1 MNIGSQFEFENIKDI
16 THTVYQQVQYS
27 SSETQRKSICP
38 FMLTDGIVLHNYWLA
53 HICWTL
59 YCDTSC
65 VFIHLSTWTRLSWIT
80 LNEFQ
85 VPYCSSKLLLGGGA
99 PSYCFWALSVLST
112 HMTVDHL
119 ITASLHLKKTQDWS
133 SNGDECAY
141 RQEVILS
148 SMFRVIIIWLWT
160 PKRECGESL
169 VSGFWVH
176 TSQKTSHGHC
186 VPLKQSVL
194 PVHPEWLKAFWCFC
208 TAAPFKASSLTT
220 CWHDMET
227 TPQQIRTLQS
237 HKPSQKIN
245 NTQLPALEDMCIL
258 HCLQK
263 VHCILKDSSHQLFE
277 HLHSSKCYR
286 CIRACS
292 A

>member
-1 MNIGSQFEFENIKDI
+1 
-16 THTVYQQVQYS
+16 
-27 SSETQRKSICP
+27 
-38 FMLTDGIVLHNYWLA
+38 
-53 HICWTL
+53 
-59 YCDTSC
+59 
-65 VFIHLSTWTRLSWIT
+65 
-80 LNEFQ
+80 
-85 VPYCSSKLLLGGGA
+85 
-99 PSYCFWALSVLST
+99 
-112 HMTVDHL
+112 MTVDHL
-119 ITASLHLKKTQDWS
+119 ITASLHLKKTQDGS
-133 SNGDECAY
+133 SNGDKCAY

-160 PKRECGESL
+160 PTMWR
-169 VSGFWVH
+169 VSCFRFLGTHITEDLTW
-176 TSQKTSHGHC
+176 TLC
-186 VPLKQSVL
+186 PLKQSAL

-286 CIRACS
+286 CIRACICVIKNQS
-292 A
+292 